1 VKRFWFLAVL
11 LILILLCSLSWLPSP
26 EQMVVIP
33 PAREGAGAGRGL
45 RFSAP
50 QRLRPGESGWLELAV
65 LPGDAAATGSTAFS
79 ARLDLASLAEE
90 GQDRGQVIPVEET
103 ARFRWRLR
111 SDEAG
116 TYTGRLWLYA
126 GGGRELV
133 LAREVRV
140 VVGGPAMGLIWAA
153 RIILAAGGLAAWIY
167 ILVRLRIGRLF
178 RSHLAG

>member
-1 VKRFWFLAVL
+1 MKRFWLPVVL
-11 LILILLCSLSWLPSP
+11 LLFVLLCILSWLPAP
-26 EQMVVIP
+26 EQVVDIP
-33 PAREGAGAGRGL
+33 AAREGAGRGL

-50 QRLRPGESGWLELAV
+50 LWLRPGESGWLELAV
-65 LPGDAAATGSTAFS
+65 LPGEGGPTGSTAYS
-79 ARLDLASLAEE
+79 ARLDLAGLAEE

-116 TYTGRLWLYA
+116 TFTGRLWLYA
-126 GGGRELV
+126 GGGRDLV

-140 VVGGPAMGLIWAA
+140 VVDGPAMGLIWAA
-153 RIILAAGGLAAWIY
+153 RIILTAGVLAAGIY
-167 ILVRLRIGRLF
+167 ILARWRFGHLF